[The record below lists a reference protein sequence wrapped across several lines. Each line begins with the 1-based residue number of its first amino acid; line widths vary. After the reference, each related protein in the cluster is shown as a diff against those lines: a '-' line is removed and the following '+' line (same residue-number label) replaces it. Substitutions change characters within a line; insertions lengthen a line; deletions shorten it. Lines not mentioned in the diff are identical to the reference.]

1 MERYVRKHQKEPGH
15 QARDT
20 ASPVDNVRS
29 PEPRTVAGPSSTDEF
44 KLPEGHTR
52 HELSMPPELAKDFLD
67 GRFAETFPHY
77 KLVEETGEIA
87 LKRA

>member
-1 MERYVRKHQKEPGH
+1 MKISVVVNPEGEIVGAAIP
-15 QARDT
+15 
-20 ASPVDNVRS
+20 S
-29 PEPRTVAGPSSTDEF
+29 EPRTVAGPSSTDEF

>member
-1 MERYVRKHQKEPGH
+1 MKISVVVNPGGEIVG
-15 QARDT
+15 A
-20 ASPVDNVRS
+20 AIPS
-29 PEPRTVAGPSSTDEF
+29 EPRPAAGPSSTDEF

-77 KLVEETGEIA
+77 KLVEEAGKVA

>member
-1 MERYVRKHQKEPGH
+1 MKISVL
-15 QARDT
+15 
-20 ASPVDNVRS
+20 VD
-29 PEPRTVAGPSSTDEF
+29 PRGEIVGAAIPSELRPAAGPSSTDEF

-77 KLVEETGEIA
+77 KLVEEAGRVA
-87 LKRA
+87 LKRT